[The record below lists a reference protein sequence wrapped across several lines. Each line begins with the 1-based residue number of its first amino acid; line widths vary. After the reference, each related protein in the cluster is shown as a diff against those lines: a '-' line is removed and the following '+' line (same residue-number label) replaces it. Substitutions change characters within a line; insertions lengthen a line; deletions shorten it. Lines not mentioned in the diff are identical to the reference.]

1 VIILKKCVDIVFN
14 WRILMNNEE
23 SQSEE
28 SLKVEEKSSEEALPG
43 SWIESSASEGT
54 QILSSISAADLL
66 ATASAAAAPTTTSVS
81 SAETPQLIVCS
92 EGEEEQVFDLTMTD
106 NSDPDT
112 WVIGRNK
119 GCDIALNDPSV
130 SSRHAQLI
138 HQGGRWKI
146 VSLVSTNGLYINGDK
161 KLTAYLA
168 NGDDIII
175 GSSHLVFSLGTSSSE
190 SAVNNVKPKGFM
202 QKFKRIFK

>member
-1 VIILKKCVDIVFN
+1 
-14 WRILMNNEE
+14 MNNEE